1 MLAASG
7 ANEPAYPTEIHV
19 TAGGKRGEESIDCGS
34 PDVIDKETF
43 KNFVTDLSDDLKQ
56 NFDIG
61 IDFQRYHDAGKNNQ
75 DLFTKKNSE
84 RQQHQQRF
92 DTRCLVS
99 FLLEYATNA
108 HRKTHCPSNKP
119 RNITYCR
126 YADFRRAKT
135 QRHCIQQL
143 QTIKGKT
150 MILITIDNFEIILL
164 CVIAIL
170 LLMVSAC
177 QTFTN

>member
-61 IDFQRYHDAGKNNQ
+61 TDFQRYHDAGKNNQ
-75 DLFTKKNSE
+75 DLFTKTANANSINSVSI
-84 RQQHQQRF
+84 RVAWSVSCWNMQRMLIAKHIAQVINREILHIA
-92 DTRCLVS
+92 DMPISEELK
-99 FLLEYATNA
+99 
-108 HRKTHCPSNKP
+108 RK
-119 RNITYCR
+119 
-126 YADFRRAKT
+126 D
-135 QRHCIQQL
+135 
-143 QTIKGKT
+143 
-150 MILITIDNFEIILL
+150 
-164 CVIAIL
+164 IAYNNYK
-170 LLMVSAC
+170 
-177 QTFTN
+177 Q